1 MPFCASPPSP
11 LALAAFPTCP
21 PTPECHGCCY
31 LLLLPPQFS
40 VLRRRP
46 FTWEYMAEMFPP
58 SAWGH
63 PLLRRAGYTAA
74 FAWMASLATM
84 LGAAVVSGWMG
95 G

>member
-1 MPFCASPPSP
+1 
-11 LALAAFPTCP
+11 
-21 PTPECHGCCY
+21 
-31 LLLLPPQFS
+31 
-40 VLRRRP
+40 
-46 FTWEYMAEMFPP
+46 MFPP